1 MKRRKTALM
10 MLSVLM
16 VLAIFLSA
24 CSGSKSSNSSAKKS
38 AGKPQQGGDLVV
50 GSIGEPTLLT
60 LCILPMT
67 QVRILKICCTAF

>member
-24 CSGSKSSNSSAKKS
+24 CSGSKSSEATARKNQQANRDK
-38 AGKPQQGGDLVV
+38 AGIWLLVQL
-50 GSIGEPTLLT
+50 GSQ
-60 LCILPMT
+60 LCLIHSILQMSPV
-67 QVRILKICCTAF
+67 QILKG

>member
-24 CSGSKSSNSSAKKS
+24 CSGSKSSSSSEKNQTENLSK
-38 AGKPQQGGDLVV
+38 AGIWLLAQSERQPFLTHYTQQTNRVQ
-50 GSIGEPTLLT
+50 
-60 LCILPMT
+60 ILN
-67 QVRILKICCTAF
+67 K